1 MGLENFPGAAMI
13 PDTHRRDVRPWLMP
27 LAAITMVGVGAG
39 ILADSGLPAGIGG
52 PLTVGLLAM
61 AAGLSAVAL
70 SARVTDLRV
79 VLPALVGVGLC
90 GAGVAWWS
98 DGGFVIGYVALVGL
112 ALRLPRRAALL
123 GAAPVMAAIALAEAH
138 DAAAPVEAI
147 MSVLLGFGFLFIT
160 TAFAAVSRDAR
171 RRAEQMLA
179 HEAALRA
186 QQEALREQEA
196 AASEARAH
204 AAALA
209 ERSRL
214 AHELH
219 DVLAHSLA
227 ALSVQLEAIR
237 LTAIG
242 AGAGAELVGQ
252 IGAAHRLTRIG
263 MLNARRAPAGA
274 AGRGNPRPG
283 QLAGTGLADRRGSA
297 DAHLVPGGGHA
308 SASTTGGRADGV
320 PGGSRGA
327 HQCGQARRPWCRCRR
342 LLTWA
347 PAEIGVL
354 VCDSGGDGAD
364 AGLPSSG
371 LGLAGMAER
380 AARYGGRLDAGP
392 GEHGFTIRLRLP
404 LRPAAQEPADVAC

>member
-1 MGLENFPGAAMI
+1 
-13 PDTHRRDVRPWLMP
+13 MP
-27 LAAITMVGVGAG
+27 LAAITMLGVGGG
-39 ILADSGLPAGIGG
+39 ILVDQGLPAGIAG
-52 PLTVGLLAM
+52 PLTVGLLAT
-61 AAGLSAVAL
+61 ASGLSAVAL

-79 VLPALVGVGLC
+79 VTPALIGVGLC

-123 GAAPVMAAIALAEAH
+123 GAAPVVAASAIAEAH
-138 DAAAPVEAI
+138 DAAAPAEAI

-160 TAFAAVSRDAR
+160 TAFAAVSLDAR

-179 HEAALRA
+179 REAALRA

-196 AASEARAH
+196 AASQARAR

-227 ALSVQLEAIR
+227 ALSVQLEAAR

-242 AGAGAELVGQ
+242 AGAGTELVGQ
-252 IGAAHRLTRIG
+252 ISAAHRLTRIG
-263 MLNARRAPAGA
+263 MVNARRALQVLRDEDMPGPGNLPELISQTAAAAQLPISFREEGAPRPVPAEVGLTVYRA
-274 AGRGNPRPG
+274 VQEALTNVTKHAGRGAR
-283 QLAGTGLADRRGSA
+283 
-297 DAHLVPGGGHA
+297 A
-308 SASTTGGRADGV
+308 SV
-320 PGGSRGA
+320 
-327 HQCGQARRPWCRCRR
+327 

-347 PAEIGVL
+347 PAEIAVL
-354 VCDSGGDGAD
+354 VCDSGGDGTD
-364 AGLPSSG
+364 ACLPSSG
-371 LGLAGMAER
+371 LGLSGMAER
-380 AARYGGRLDAGP
+380 AALYGGRLDAGP
-392 GEHGFTIRLRLP
+392 GEGGFTVRLRLP

>member
-1 MGLENFPGAAMI
+1 
-13 PDTHRRDVRPWLMP
+13 MP
-27 LAAITMVGVGAG
+27 LAAITMLGVGAG
-39 ILADSGLPAGIGG
+39 ILLDTGLPPGGAG
-52 PLTVGLLAM
+52 PLTVGLIAM

-79 VLPALVGVGLC
+79 VTPALVGVGLC

-123 GAAPVMAAIALAEAH
+123 GAVPVVAAIALAEAH

-147 MSVLLGFGFLFIT
+147 MSVLLGFCFLFIT
-160 TAFAAVSRDAR
+160 TAFAAVSLDAR

-179 HEAALRA
+179 REAALRA
-186 QQEALREQEA
+186 QGEALRQQEA
-196 AASEARAH
+196 AASEARAN

-227 ALSVQLEAIR
+227 ALAVQLEAAR

-263 MLNARRAPAGA
+263 MLNARRALQVLRDGETPGPGNLPELVSQTAAAAQIPISFREEGA
-274 AGRGNPRPG
+274 PRPVPPEVG
-283 QLAGTGLADRRGSA
+283 LTVYRAVQEALTNVTKHAGHGA
-297 DAHLVPGGGHA
+297 HA
-308 SASTTGGRADGV
+308 SV
-320 PGGSRGA
+320 
-327 HQCGQARRPWCRCRR
+327 
-342 LLTWA
+342 LLVWA
-347 PAEIGVL
+347 QAEIGVL
-354 VCDSGGDGAD
+354 VCDSGGDGTD

-371 LGLAGMAER
+371 LGLSGMAER
-380 AARYGGRLDAGP
+380 AARYGGHLDAGP
-392 GEHGFTIRLRLP
+392 GESGFTVRLRLP
-404 LRPAAQEPADVAC
+404 LYPPAQEPADVAC